1 VLRRVNA
8 ATMPDQND
16 KIGFASSPCGVWEK
30 ETWARFLA
38 GDVSGPFFGATVTV
52 TASLYLLHNISWF
65 S

>member
-1 VLRRVNA
+1 
-8 ATMPDQND
+8 MPNQND

-38 GDVSGPFFGATVTV
+38 SDVSGAIFGVTVTV
-52 TASLYLLHNISWF
+52 TASLYLLHDISWL